1 MTIETLF
8 LMIVSIYLVL
18 IAYGVV
24 GARRRGLAGRA
35 RVTAGALMVLIPPIA
50 ILGALYATGDA
61 FLTAGWGLV
70 TVAMLLG
77 GIAVAVAAELIARR
91 VGA

>member
-1 MTIETLF
+1 MTIATLF

-24 GARRRGLAGRA
+24 GARRRGMVGRA
-35 RVTAGALMVLIPPIA
+35 RLISGALMVLIPPVA
-50 ILGALYATGDA
+50 ILGALYAIGDA
-61 FLTAGWGLV
+61 FLLAGWGAV
-70 TVAMLLG
+70 TLAMLAG
-77 GIAVAVAAELIARR
+77 GIAVAIAAELIARR